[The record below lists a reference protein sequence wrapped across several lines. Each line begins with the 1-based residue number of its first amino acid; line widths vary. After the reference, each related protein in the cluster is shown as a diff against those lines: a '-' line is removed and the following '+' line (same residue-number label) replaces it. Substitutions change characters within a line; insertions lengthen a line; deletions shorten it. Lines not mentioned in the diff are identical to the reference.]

1 MMTRYESVSFVN
13 ANVAKMTK
21 EDFIAA
27 HENVFWLDKK
37 PDTRRKMLSEVYD
50 MIVPPPPKRAAKSV
64 K

>member
-1 MMTRYESVSFVN
+1 
-13 ANVAKMTK
+13 MTK